1 MGALESHQGI
11 SRGKTIRVAPV
22 LVFPTPFQGTLE
34 NKGLTSYCYC
44 VK

>member
-22 LVFPTPFQGTLE
+22 LVFPLHPL
-34 NKGLTSYCYC
+34 SRAR
-44 VK
+44 